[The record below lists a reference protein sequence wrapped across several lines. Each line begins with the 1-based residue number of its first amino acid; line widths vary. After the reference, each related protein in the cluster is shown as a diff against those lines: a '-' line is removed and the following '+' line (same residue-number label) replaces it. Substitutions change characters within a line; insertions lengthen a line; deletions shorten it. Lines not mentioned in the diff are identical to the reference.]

1 MLYYTLI
8 DNTDVIDESVGQ
20 EMLEIQNWNQK
31 NV

>member
-8 DNTDVIDESVGQ
+8 DNNDVIDESVGQ
-20 EMLEIQNWNQK
+20 KMLEIQNWNQK

>member
-1 MLYYTLI
+1 MLYYALI